1 MSDEQKNREEGVN
14 LENILNDAD
23 MMDKVD
29 WRDFWEKCDIEQD
42 LQDACEDL
50 RKAYQSFD

>member
-29 WRDFWEKCDIEQD
+29 WRDFWEKRDIEQD

-50 RKAYQSFD
+50 RKAYQTFD

>member
-14 LENILNDAD
+14 LENMLNDA
-23 MMDKVD
+23 
-29 WRDFWEKCDIEQD
+29 EQD

-50 RKAYQSFD
+50 RKAYQTFD